1 MTGETVLDDGN
12 GHIREDI
19 AMSQSITIQGFPY
32 TEDDLRET
40 IWLVTQELRAGLP
53 KRERIAAQH
62 QIATLEAA
70 LTQLSKAANAGP

>member
-1 MTGETVLDDGN
+1 MTGETVLDGGN

-19 AMSQSITIQGFPY
+19 AMSQSITIQGSSY

-53 KRERIAAQH
+53 KRERIAAQR
-62 QIATLEAA
+62 QIAALEAA
-70 LTQLSKAANAGP
+70 LTRLSNAADAGP